1 MELKLSALVFLVYI
15 YILIRKKIMRTV
27 YVIMNT
33 ILKSILEC
41 MWLTA
46 SSLLYVL

>member
-1 MELKLSALVFLVYI
+1 MYI
-15 YILIRKKIMRTV
+15 YIYFLIRKKIMRTI
-27 YVIMNT
+27 YVIMS
-33 ILKSILEC
+33 IILEC